1 MDQVAT
7 TAPAMNSLSAG
18 LSDLQLPSLAE
29 VGPVVLVLLPGMDGT
44 GELFAP
50 FVAAFEKTTPIVV
63 VSYPT
68 SGPAQSYADLTEHAT
83 SALPPNARLVLLG
96 ESFSGPIAISLAAAY
111 PGRVV
116 GLVLCCSFVRNPRPG
131 LRWLSGLATMPI
143 PLPPAPILH
152 LMLLGRFATPG
163 LRVMLRSALAKV
175 QMATLRSR
183 LRAVVSVDARAHA
196 KAIDAPVLYLKGI
209 RDRLVPQSSVADAEQ
224 CFQKMTVQAFDAPH
238 CLLQAIPQEA
248 AAVVADFVRDVATP

>member
-1 MDQVAT
+1 MS
-7 TAPAMNSLSAG
+7 SLSVG
-18 LSDLQLPSLAE
+18 FSDLQSPSFAE
-29 VGPVVLVLLPGMDGT
+29 AGPAVLVLLPGMDGT

-50 FVAAFEKTTPIVV
+50 FVAAFAKTTPIVM

-68 SGPAQSYADLTEHAT
+68 SGPPQTYTGLTKLAA
-83 SALPPNARLVLLG
+83 SALPPEGRLVLLG

-116 GLVLCCSFVRNPRPG
+116 GVVLCCSFVRNPRPG
-131 LRWLSGLATMPI
+131 LRWLSGLATMPV
-143 PLPPAPILH
+143 PLPPTPVLN

-163 LRVMLRSALAKV
+163 LRTMLRSALAKV
-175 QMATLRSR
+175 QTAVLRSR

-196 KAIDAPVLYLKGI
+196 KAVDAPVLYLKGI
-209 RDRLVPQSSVADAEQ
+209 RDRLVPQSAVTDTKQ
-224 CFQKMTVQAFDAPH
+224 CFRNIRVEALDAPH

-248 AAVVADFVRDVATP
+248 AAVVADFIRDVATP